1 MPSIS
6 IWNGSSTF
14 SSGQTPFGFY
24 DSDTEF
30 QADADKVAKFCATRL
45 GYPLMD
51 VELQSGSF
59 YACFEEAITVYGN
72 EVFQYKIRE
81 NYLNVEG
88 SSTGSTVNNQL
99 LEPNIDRFVTIA
111 KNYGTEAVVGG
122 NVTRYTG
129 SLALTASV
137 QTYDMNQWATDN
149 SIDGGIEIRRVF
161 YEAPPAIIRY
171 FDPFA
176 GTGAGVQS
184 LLDAFGFG
192 QFSPG
197 VNFML
202 MPASYDV
209 LKMQAIEFNDQ
220 IRKSAFSF
228 ELVNNELKIFPV
240 PKEPANLIFHY
251 YKKSDKSA
259 INFNSDSSLITTPA
273 EVPYDNPT
281 YSFINSVGKQ
291 WIFQYTLALAKELL
305 GYIRG
310 KYTTVPVP
318 GAEATLN
325 QADLLSAAAA
335 EKTDLITNLREM
347 LAETSRGA
355 QMEAQANEAEFLRKT
370 LNEVPL
376 TIHIG

>member
-137 QTYDMNQWATDN
+137 
-149 SIDGGIEIRRVF
+149 
-161 YEAPPAIIRY
+161 
-171 FDPFA
+171 
-176 GTGAGVQS
+176 
-184 LLDAFGFG
+184 
-192 QFSPG
+192 
-197 VNFML
+197 
-202 MPASYDV
+202 
-209 LKMQAIEFNDQ
+209 
-220 IRKSAFSF
+220 
-228 ELVNNELKIFPV
+228 
-240 PKEPANLIFHY
+240 
-251 YKKSDKSA
+251 
-259 INFNSDSSLITTPA
+259 
-273 EVPYDNPT
+273 
-281 YSFINSVGKQ
+281 
-291 WIFQYTLALAKELL
+291 
-305 GYIRG
+305 
-310 KYTTVPVP
+310 
-318 GAEATLN
+318 
-325 QADLLSAAAA
+325 
-335 EKTDLITNLREM
+335 
-347 LAETSRGA
+347 
-355 QMEAQANEAEFLRKT
+355 
-370 LNEVPL
+370 
-376 TIHIG
+376 

>member
-1 MPSIS
+1 MSTVS
-6 IWNGSSTF
+6 IWGGSSTF

-24 DSDTEF
+24 DSDTDF
-30 QADADKVAKFCATRL
+30 QTDADKVAKFCATRL

-88 SSTGSTVNNQL
+88 SSTGSAINNQL
-99 LEPNIDRFVTIA
+99 IEPNLDRFVTIA
-111 KNYGTEAVVGG
+111 KNYGTEAEVGG
-122 NVTRYTG
+122 NVTKYTG
-129 SLALTASV
+129 SLALTASI
-137 QTYDMNQWATDN
+137 QNYDLNQWAIDN
-149 SIDGGIEIRRVF
+149 SITGGIEVRRIF

-171 FDPFA
+171 FDPYA

-228 ELVNNELKIFPV
+228 ELINNQLKIFPI
-240 PKEPANLIFHY
+240 PAEPANLIFHY
-251 YKKSDKSA
+251 YKKTDKSA
-259 INFNSDSSLITTPA
+259 INFNNDSSLVTTPA
-273 EVPYDNPT
+273 EVPYNNPT
-281 YSFINSVGKQ
+281 YEYINSVGRQ

-325 QADLLSAAAA
+325 QADLLAAATA
-335 EKTDLITNLREM
+335 EKDALITNLREM

-355 QMEAQANEAEFLRKT
+355 QMEAQANEADFLRKT

>member
-99 LEPNIDRFVTIA
+99 IEPNIDRFVTIA

-137 QTYDMNQWATDN
+137 QNYDMNQWAIDN
-149 SIDGGIEIRRVF
+149 NINGGIEIRRVF

-240 PKEPANLIFHY
+240 PIEPANLIFHY

-325 QADLLSAAAA
+325 QADLLSAATA